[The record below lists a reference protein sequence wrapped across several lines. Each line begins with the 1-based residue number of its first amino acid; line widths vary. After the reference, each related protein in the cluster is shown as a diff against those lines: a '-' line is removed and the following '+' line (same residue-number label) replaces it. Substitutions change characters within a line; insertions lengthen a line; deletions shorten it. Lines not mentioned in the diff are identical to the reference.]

1 MPFGLQVMTSHFD
14 EVSLL
19 RLSKQLMEASAQA

>member
-1 MPFGLQVMTSHFD
+1 MPFGLQVMASRFD

-19 RLSKQLMEASAQA
+19 QVSDELMRQ